1 MKLNTMKK
9 SASFSEL
16 DFANDRPEEA
26 CGVFG
31 IYGPGQDVSRL
42 TYFGLHALQHRGQE
56 SAGIA
61 VADGESTVVFKDMG
75 LLPQVFDER
84 KLASLQGHIAV
95 GHVRYSTTGSTHW
108 ENSQPIHKTYEHGTL
123 ALVHNGNL
131 LNSRQLRQELLENG
145 SRLRS
150 TSDTEVIASAIAK
163 SVDMSIEEAVAEVMR
178 RAIGAYAILIMTE
191 NELIAIRDA
200 HGVRPLCIGKLGSS
214 WIIASETCALDI
226 VGADYVR
233 DVAPGEMV
241 IIDETGLRSA
251 QILKP
256 CKQSLC
262 VFEFIYF
269 ARPDSRVKGKTLY
282 AARMSMG
289 MELAKEAPVDAD
301 MVIGL
306 PDSGTPAAIG
316 YAQESGIPF
325 GEGLIKNRYVGRTF
339 IQPDQALRQLG
350 VKLKLNP
357 LAEVIKDKRLV
368 VVDDSIVRGNTSRQI
383 VKVLKEAG
391 AAEVH
396 MRISS
401 PPVTYPCFYGIDT
414 DSATQLLAA
423 TKNMEQICEFI
434 GADSLSYLSFDGLV
448 RATRVPREEFC
459 LACFDGIY
467 PIPLSDEQ
475 ELGKVVFESQPL
487 KK

>member
-1 MKLNTMKK
+1 MEK
-9 SASFSEL
+9 SASSSEL
-16 DFANDRPEEA
+16 DFTNDRPEEA

-31 IYGPGQDVSRL
+31 IYAPGQDVSRL

-84 KLASLQGHIAV
+84 KLASLIGHIAV

-131 LNSRQLRQELLENG
+131 LNSRRLRQELLENG

-163 SVDMSIEEAVAEVMR
+163 SVNMSIEEAVAEVMR

-200 HGVRPLCIGKLGSS
+200 HGVRPLCIGKLGSG
-214 WIIASETCALDI
+214 WIVASETCALDI

-256 CKQSLC
+256 LKPSLC

-289 MELAKEAPVDAD
+289 MELAKEAPVEAD

-414 DSATQLLAA
+414 DSQAQLLAA
-423 TKNMEQICEFI
+423 SKNMDQICEFI
-434 GADSLSYLSFDGLV
+434 GADSLTYLSFDGLV
-448 RATRVPREEFC
+448 RATGFPREDFC
-459 LACFDGIY
+459 LACFDGVY

-475 ELGKVVFESQPL
+475 ELGKVVLESQTT